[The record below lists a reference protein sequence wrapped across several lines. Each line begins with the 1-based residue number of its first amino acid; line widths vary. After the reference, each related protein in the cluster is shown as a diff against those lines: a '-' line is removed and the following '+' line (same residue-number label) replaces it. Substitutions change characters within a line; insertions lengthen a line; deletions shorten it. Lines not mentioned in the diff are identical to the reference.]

1 MNKKIKWS
9 LLLLIFLTLLTAIY
23 AFGWFDNLKEFLKP
37 TNLKPF
43 IDQFGILAPL
53 VFMALYYGLILAFVS
68 AAAFTI
74 ISGVLFGKI
83 WGSIYVIIAATLAAQ
98 TAFLIT
104 KQLSDEKLNGLKS
117 KKGIGKLIRIVE
129 EKTQK
134 NGFKSIFLLRCL
146 FAPYIPLSYAAGMIK
161 TLKARDFF
169 FATLLTNMIFTPA
182 FVFLGDSLL
191 KGPKAL
197 ILPLLMV
204 ILVLGIPQIIK
215 YFKPEAHV

>member
-74 ISGVLFGKI
+74 ISVVLFGKI